1 MGNDQI
7 SLSRGEKILYVLY
20 GLSGKSR
27 KSIRY
32 EDIVVKAFETYPD
45 DFHLKGYPHYPESGD
60 LVHKPLYDFKKK
72 GLLVAGNKMFALTEK
87 GLVAAER
94 IESAVTG
101 KTVNN
106 TERVTRDIEKEV
118 TRISKTPGFALFVNG
133 EQENIVDTDFFE
145 YLVATVRTSRN
156 DFLGRLNTVTDVVK
170 ATQNK
175 KNPIFAKLAE
185 YHDFMVKKFDE
196 VVQYKKEH

>member
-1 MGNDQI
+1 MVNGQI

-45 DFHLKGYPHYPESGD
+45 DFHLKGYPQYPESGD

-72 GLLVAGNKMFALTEK
+72 GLIVAGNKMFALTEK
-87 GLVAAER
+87 GLVVGEK

-101 KTVNN
+101 KTVSN
-106 TERVTRDIEKEV
+106 TERVSRDIEKEV
-118 TRISKTPGFALFVNG
+118 ARIAKTQGFSLFTKG
-133 EQENIVDTDFFE
+133 ESDKIVDTDFFE
-145 YLVATVRTSRN
+145 YLGATVRTSRN
-156 DFLGRLNTVTDVVK
+156 DFIGRLNTVTDITE
-170 ATQNK
+170 ATKGNK
-175 KNPIFAKLAE
+175 SPIYTKLAE
-185 YHDFMVKKFDE
+185 YHSFMVEKFDD
-196 VVQYKKEH
+196 VISYKKEH

>member
-1 MGNDQI
+1 MANNQI
-7 SLSRGEKILYVLY
+7 SLSRGEKILYTLY
-20 GLSGKSR
+20 KLSGKSR

-45 DFHLKGYPHYPESGD
+45 DFHLKGYPQFPESGD

-101 KTVNN
+101 KTVSN
-106 TERVTRDIEKEV
+106 TERVTRDIENEV
-118 TRISKTPGFALFVNG
+118 TRITKTPGFGLFVNG
-133 EQENIVDTDFFE
+133 ESDNIVDTDFFE
-145 YLVATVRTSRN
+145 YIGVTVRTPKN
-156 DFLGRLNTVTDVVK
+156 DFIGRLNTVTDVVK
-170 ATQNK
+170 ATKDK
-175 KNPIFAKLAE
+175 KNPVFSKLSE
-185 YHDFMVKKFDE
+185 YHKFMVGKFGD
-196 VVQYKKEH
+196 VIQYKKDH

>member
-1 MGNDQI
+1 MTSNQI

-45 DFHLKGYPHYPESGD
+45 DFHLKGYPQYPESGD

-101 KTVNN
+101 KTVSN
-106 TERVTRDIEKEV
+106 TERVTRDIEKEIGRV
-118 TRISKTPGFALFVNG
+118 SKTPGFALFVNG
-133 EQENIVDTDFFE
+133 EPEKIVDTDFFE
-145 YLVATVRTSRN
+145 YLGATVRTSRN
-156 DFLGRLNTVTDVVK
+156 DFLGRLNTLTDVVK
-170 ATQNK
+170 VTKDK
-175 KNPIFAKLAE
+175 KNPVYGKLAE
-185 YHDFMVKKFDE
+185 YHEFMVKKFDD
-196 VVQYKKEH
+196 VIQYKKEH

>member
-1 MGNDQI
+1 MVNDKI

-20 GLSGKSR
+20 ELSEKSR

-32 EDIVVKAFETYPD
+32 EDIVVKAFENYPD
-45 DFHLKGYPHYPESGD
+45 DFHLKGYPQYPESGD

-87 GLVAAER
+87 GLVAGER

-118 TRISKTPGFALFVNG
+118 SRVSKTPGFALFVNG
-133 EQENIVDTDFFE
+133 ESEKIVDTDFFE
-145 YLVATVRTSRN
+145 YIGATVRTSRN
-156 DFLGRLNTVTDVVK
+156 DFLGRLNTLTDVVK
-170 ATQNK
+170 ATTDK
-175 KNPIFAKLAE
+175 KNPVYAKLAE
-185 YHDFMVKKFDE
+185 YHKFMVSKFED